1 MYIKYI
7 LLFVLWQHKSYI
19 SFVYSLEMPS
29 NEGYRFSAHWAK
41 IKCSICSSKF
51 DRFERDHVSL
61 PWSND
66 FLSRDWQF
74 RQLAVLPVKSRSGI
88 ALPPETARSHPIFWV
103 VIITINKYIYI
114 LHKSYEASCHL
125 IYMATVA

>member
-1 MYIKYI
+1 MNYINCYYFKTLYNFY
-7 LLFVLWQHKSYI
+7 LLYLCAHKFFI
-19 SFVYSLEMPS
+19 SFFCSIEMPS
-29 NEGYRFSAHWAK
+29 NERHRFSAHWAK

-51 DRFERDHVSL
+51 DRFERDHASL

-114 LHKSYEASCHL
+114 TQKLWG
-125 IYMATVA
+125 